1 MPSCAPGELA
11 SGRSRVSREAWDI
24 FTLELF
30 DRHVCNP
37 RARMDSGSK
46 PTASETRPPARV
58 AVVDDDPLSRAMQA
72 HMVSLLGHSAIVE
85 TDAEQAVERALAGQ
99 FDLILLDLGMPG
111 LNGFEALRRL
121 RQREAIEKRAPVPV
135 IAVTGY
141 ASEPDRLRC
150 LMAGF
155 ADHVSKP
162 IHAEA
167 LDAAL
172 RRALTRHAQTPSAS
186 AANNPQ
192 SDADRLR
199 ATVKRLSDAK
209 PQDRS
214 FGPTVMESFALR
226 SQQLI
231 ESMRLALDEHDA
243 EQLIRSARAMK
254 SSAEFLGV
262 HRLAAMCAELEQ
274 FMLTQRF
281 SAAEQALQDIEHQH
295 QVVLTVLFESAR

>member
-1 MPSCAPGELA
+1 MDRASEPSAN
-11 SGRSRVSREAWDI
+11 EA
-24 FTLELF
+24 
-30 DRHVCNP
+30 
-37 RARMDSGSK
+37 RAR
-46 PTASETRPPARV
+46 ARV
-58 AVVDDDPLSRAMQA
+58 AVVDDDPLSSAMQA
-72 HMVSLLGHSAIVE
+72 HLVTLLGHSAIVE
-85 TDAEQAVERALAGQ
+85 TDPEQAVERALVGQ

-121 RQREAIEKRAPVPV
+121 RQREAIEKRAAVPV

-167 LDAAL
+167 LDAAV
-172 RRALTRHAQTPSAS
+172 RRALSRHVETAPAS
-186 AANNPQ
+186 AANERE

-199 ATVKRLSDAK
+199 ATVKRLSDVK
-209 PQDRS
+209 PQDHG

-231 ESMRLALDEHDA
+231 ESMRQALHEHDA
-243 EQLIRSARAMK
+243 EQLVRNARAMK

-274 FMLTQRF
+274 LMLAQRLN
-281 SAAEQALQDIEHQH
+281 AAEQALQDIEHEH